1 MSSRQARTRT
11 MSTSTDSGGGTSDLT
26 AQLAESIPAHLW
38 SADPLGRF
46 TYMNQ
51 SMQAYFGTTLDEVA
65 FFLRGD
71 QFGWR
76 RYIHPDDYESVAA
89 KWGHSLETGAH
100 FDSEHRLRRDD
111 GEYRWFRAS
120 GRPSYDGRGFIN
132 AWFGQTIDIEEQ
144 RRAEEDL
151 RNRTAE
157 LSLLVDMVPSNLWRL
172 TPDGTTTLVNKRM
185 ADFLGL
191 EVLDQTTLETVMDTI
206 FHPDDAA
213 PVGNELG
220 RCLLTGESFAMRY
233 RLLRADGMY
242 RWMSGRAEP
251 MRDKDGQIVTWFGL
265 CHEIHDQVQAEDAL
279 RRSAAKLAHATQAAN
294 LAELSASIA
303 HEVNQPLAAIAA
315 DSDACT
321 RWLCVDPPNVE
332 RAKLAAERIT
342 TAAVSAG
349 DVVRRIRALFQH
361 ISQPRTLENANLLIE
376 EVCRLMADEVGANAV
391 RITTDLDPNPPMI
404 ALDRVQIQQVLM
416 NLIRNGIQAMD
427 KTEDGAR
434 SLDIRS
440 CRDGSG
446 AVRIEVRDAGSGFSD
461 IERVFEPFFTTKKDG
476 MGMGLAICR
485 SIVESHGGQFRMTNN
500 DARGATVAFTLSMEE
515 DLSSGPQ
522 GGLG

>member
-26 AQLAESIPAHLW
+26 VQLAESIPAHLW

-76 RYIHPDDYESVAA
+76 RYIHPDDHESVAA

-120 GRPSYDGRGFIN
+120 GRPSYDDRGFIN

-191 EVLDQTTLETVMDTI
+191 EILDQATLETVMDTI

-220 RCLLTGESFAMRY
+220 RCLMTGESFAMRY

-251 MRDKDGQIVTWFGL
+251 MRDKDGHIVTWFGL

-279 RRSAAKLAHATQAAN
+279 RRSAAKLAHATPVSYTHLTLPTN
-294 LAELSASIA
+294 R
-303 HEVNQPLAAIAA
+303 EV
-315 DSDACT
+315 
-321 RWLCVDPPNVE
+321 
-332 RAKLAAERIT
+332 
-342 TAAVSAG
+342 
-349 DVVRRIRALFQH
+349 
-361 ISQPRTLENANLLIE
+361 
-376 EVCRLMADEVGANAV
+376 
-391 RITTDLDPNPPMI
+391 
-404 ALDRVQIQQVLM
+404 
-416 NLIRNGIQAMD
+416 
-427 KTEDGAR
+427 
-434 SLDIRS
+434 
-440 CRDGSG
+440 
-446 AVRIEVRDAGSGFSD
+446 
-461 IERVFEPFFTTKKDG
+461 
-476 MGMGLAICR
+476 
-485 SIVESHGGQFRMTNN
+485 
-500 DARGATVAFTLSMEE
+500 
-515 DLSSGPQ
+515 
-522 GGLG
+522 